1 MLCRLC
7 EKENRDTAR
16 FCDGCGGALDAT
28 ITKTGIDPELDAVR
42 RAFEERYVVESLLG
56 RGGMGNVYKA
66 RERTLDRHVALKIV
80 PESRSSDASFI
91 ERFRREARIA
101 ARLRHPRIVS
111 VHEVGTLGPFPY
123 FSMDYI
129 EGSTLRA
136 VVERRHFLPHEDSIS
151 IVVEI
156 CRAVAH
162 AHAKGIIHRDLKPEN
177 VMIDTEGDVFVL
189 DFGLARA
196 VEEETSLTQPGMIVG
211 TPFYMSPEQLAG
223 RKLDE
228 RSDVYSIGLVLYY
241 CLTGADLFRADGMT
255 GVLAKHA
262 TTRIRDVLQMHPLPG
277 SLEDVLVSMIEE
289 DPNMRAR
296 SVKESLERL
305 TLRKIVALGLAA
317 TAGQGEEPVTADTS
331 TVALAAQAIG
341 VAPEEDDKTTPEDS
355 RIVAAADR
363 RKARLRSLLD
373 TM

>member
-1 MLCRLC
+1 MVCTLCGRD
-7 EKENRDTAR
+7 NREGAK
-16 FCDGCGGALDAT
+16 FCDTCGGALDRT
-28 ITKTGIDPELDAVR
+28 VTRTGIDSELDDIR
-42 RAFEERYVVESLLG
+42 KAFADRFTVEALLG

-66 RERTLDRHVALKIV
+66 RESELDRYIALKIV
-80 PESRSSDASFI
+80 PEHRGRDEQFI

-111 VHEVGTLGPFPY
+111 VHEVGTMGPFPY

-129 EGSTLRA
+129 EGNTLRA
-136 VVERRHFLPHEDSIS
+136 IVERRQTLAPEDAIS

-162 AHAKGIIHRDLKPEN
+162 AHSKGIIHRDLKPEN

-196 VEEETSLTQPGMIVG
+196 VEDSALTQPGTVVG

-223 RKLDE
+223 EKLDE
-228 RSDVYSIGLVLYY
+228 RSDVYSIGLILYY
-241 CLTGADLFRADGMT
+241 CLTGDELFRADSVTAVM
-255 GVLAKHA
+255 ARHA
-262 TTRIRDVLQMHPLPG
+262 SIRIRDVVAMQSRLPANLQDILA
-277 SLEDVLVSMIEE
+277 SLIQEDR
-289 DPNMRAR
+289 NMRTR
-296 SVKESLERL
+296 SVKEVLERL

-317 TAGQGEEPVTADTS
+317 TEEQANLQESAPTES
-331 TVALAAQAIG
+331 LPRETVPIPAR
-341 VAPEEDDKTTPEDS
+341 PEDPQGVS
-355 RIVAAADR
+355 IDR

-373 TM
+373 SL